1 MRKFFFLSTT
11 FFVREGEAGG
21 AAGGAGGAGDGG
33 SGAASAALAGKMG
46 GAGDGGAQDG
56 GAGGTGD
63 APWYSTL
70 PTEQHALIQTKGW
83 KDAGAVVESY
93 TNLEKL
99 LGADRAGRTVT
110 IPTDKSTPEEIA
122 AFHTKLGVPDKAE
135 GYEIK
140 IAEGVD
146 PTFSKMMAAAMK
158 DAGIPKGAGEKLAA
172 VYQQQEAAATTA
184 FLAQSDADMRAL
196 QTEWGADFDAKLETA
211 GRGAAALGLK
221 DRALRD
227 KLERA
232 VGTKTLL
239 TWAHMVGEMTS
250 EHGGP
255 RLGSDGSKSATFTL
269 TKESAQAKVEALTKD
284 SEFQSRLQSPNAKVR
299 DKAMIEWEEAHKQR
313 AAFG

>member
-11 FFVREGEAGG
+11 FFVREGDAGG
-21 AAGGAGGAGDGG
+21 AAGGAAAPANGA
-33 SGAASAALAGKMG
+33 GAASAALASKMDG
-46 GAGDGGAQDG
+46 GGGQQTPPAGDG
-56 GAGGTGD
+56 GD

-70 PTEQHALIQTKGW
+70 PTEQHALVQTKGW